1 MRPFLSQSSR
11 RRVMTAALCSLF
23 LLGGTWLPGD
33 ALPVAASAAI
43 VAPAKVDPATT
54 VQRRRRRGQQR
65 PSAERIRE
73 IQRALI
79 RAGYL
84 EGEPTS
90 RWDAKTRAA
99 MRRLQKESGLPVTG
113 KLDARSLVKL
123 GLGPETAGVAAPH
136 PLPPEPVQTDEKP
149 EEKSEAKPGNNRQP

>member
-1 MRPFLSQSSR
+1 
-11 RRVMTAALCSLF
+11 MTGALCALF

-54 VQRRRRRGQQR
+54 AQRRRRRRRRGQQR

-73 IQRALI
+73 IQQALI

-84 EGEPTS
+84 EGKPTG

-99 MRRLQKESGLPVTG
+99 MRRLQEENGLPVTG

-123 GLGPETAGVAAPH
+123 GLGSETAGVAAPH
-136 PLPPEPVQTDEKP
+136 PLPPEPVQTDDKP
-149 EEKSEAKPGNNRQP
+149 DEKSEAKPGNNRQP

>member
-1 MRPFLSQSSR
+1 
-11 RRVMTAALCSLF
+11 MTGALCALF

-54 VQRRRRRGQQR
+54 AQRRRRRRRGQQR
-65 PSAERIRE
+65 PTAERIRE
-73 IQRALI
+73 IQQALI

-84 EGEPTS
+84 EGKPTG

-99 MRRLQKESGLPVTG
+99 MRRLQEENGLPVTG

-123 GLGPETAGVAAPH
+123 GLGSETAGVAAPH

-149 EEKSEAKPGNNRQP
+149 DDKPGNNRQP

>member
-1 MRPFLSQSSR
+1 
-11 RRVMTAALCSLF
+11 MTGALCALF
-23 LLGGTWLPGD
+23 LLGGMWFPGD

-54 VQRRRRRGQQR
+54 AQRRRRRRRRGQQR

-73 IQRALI
+73 IQQALI
-79 RAGYL
+79 RAGCL
-84 EGEPTS
+84 EGKPTG
-90 RWDAKTRAA
+90 RWDAKSRAA
-99 MRRLQKESGLPVTG
+99 MRRLQEESGLPVTG

-123 GLGPETAGVAAPH
+123 GLGSETAGVAAPH

-149 EEKSEAKPGNNRQP
+149 DEKSEAKPGNNRQP

>member
-1 MRPFLSQSSR
+1 
-11 RRVMTAALCSLF
+11 MTGALCALF

-54 VQRRRRRGQQR
+54 AQRRRRRRRGQQR
-65 PSAERIRE
+65 PTAERIRE
-73 IQRALI
+73 IQQALI
-79 RAGYL
+79 RVGYL
-84 EGEPTS
+84 EGKPTG

-99 MRRLQKESGLPVTG
+99 MRRLQEENGLPVTG

-123 GLGPETAGVAAPH
+123 GLGSETAGVAAPH
-136 PLPPEPVQTDEKP
+136 PLPPEPVQADEKP
-149 EEKSEAKPGNNRQP
+149 DDKPGNNRQP

>member
-1 MRPFLSQSSR
+1 
-11 RRVMTAALCSLF
+11 MTGALCALF

-43 VAPAKVDPATT
+43 VAPAEVDPATT
-54 VQRRRRRGQQR
+54 AQRRRRRRRGQQR
-65 PSAERIRE
+65 PTAERIRE
-73 IQRALI
+73 IQQALI

-84 EGEPTS
+84 EGKPTG

-99 MRRLQKESGLPVTG
+99 MRRLQEENGLPVTG

-123 GLGPETAGVAAPH
+123 GLGSETAGVAAPH

-149 EEKSEAKPGNNRQP
+149 DDKPGNNRQP